1 MKTLQFGLILY
12 GVAWVAAN
20 IMDIRD
26 LLSDPK
32 PAADKAPVAIRR
44 SEASRAA

>member
-1 MKTLQFGLILY
+1 MKTLQFGLLLY

-20 IMDIRD
+20 IMDIHD

-32 PAADKAPVAIRR
+32 PAAQRPVLIRR
-44 SEASRAA
+44 TEEQRAA

>member
-20 IMDIRD
+20 IMDIHD

-32 PAADKAPVAIRR
+32 PAGAKRPIEVRR
-44 SEASRAA
+44 TEANRAA